1 MGVLAQ
7 VANEAI
13 LERHVII
20 ELPFVGVVFQR
31 PPAEVAAENFAAAID
46 GAEVLVRCGGVD
58 IGHELLDDQLL
69 PLRRV
74 LQELVRP
81 ARSARAA
88 SAARS
93 CRTAGFCTFFCLA
106 LSFLLAPMV

>member
-69 PLRRV
+69 GKFGAPGKVRARCLYGLQNGGL
-74 LQELVRP
+74 LQELP
-81 ARSARAA
+81 SQAD
-88 SAARS
+88 
-93 CRTAGFCTFFCLA
+93 
-106 LSFLLAPMV
+106 